1 LGLKTDMSN
10 KQDIPWKFIFLNF
23 IALRIV
29 TFIAAVVGFAKLPFK
44 PSFPYS
50 DTILSQFGHPL
61 LWSWANFDGVHYLML
76 AKDGYAYGLTQAFF
90 PGYFILIRIVNF
102 LLNNYLISA
111 LLISHICFILALA
124 VFYKLLRIDY
134 SDKIAKRAII
144 FVSLFPT
151 SFYFLTAYTE
161 SLFLLLLLLSFYYLR
176 QARLNKVGLWGI
188 GLSLSRIIGVF
199 IVPSI
204 LLELKNNK
212 TNINWKKV
220 IWILLPSLG
229 LFSYMAYLW
238 IKFKDPFLFAHV
250 QSSFGAGRE
259 TGKLVL
265 LYQVIW
271 RYVKMIFTVDKN
283 NPIYFTVWLE
293 MLASLYSVGLL
304 IWGYAKKVR
313 PSYLLFS
320 FLSFLLPTLTG
331 TFSSMPRYIL
341 VLFPIYIVLA
351 TIKNKYIQYLI
362 LSIHFILLFICTML
376 FTRGYWIA

>member
-1 LGLKTDMSN
+1 MSN

-23 IALRIV
+23 IVLRIV

-76 AKDGYAYGLTQAFF
+76 AKDGYVYGLTQAFF

-102 LLNNYLISA
+102 LLHNYLISA
-111 LLISHICFILALA
+111 LLISHICFILSLA

-134 SDKIAKRAII
+134 SDKVAKRAII

-151 SFYFLTAYTE
+151 SFYFLAAYTE

-176 QARLNKVGLWGI
+176 KVNLKEVGLWGI
-188 GLSLSRIIGVF
+188 GLSFSRIIGIF

-212 TNINWKKV
+212 TNINWKK
-220 IWILLPSLG
+220 IFWILLPSLG
-229 LFSYMAYLW
+229 LLAYMFYLW
-238 IKFKDPFLFAHV
+238 VKFEDPFLFAHV
-250 QSSFGAGRE
+250 QSGFGAGRE

-283 NPIYFTVWLE
+283 NPIYFTFWLE
-293 MLASLYSVGLL
+293 MLASLYAIGLL
-304 IWGYAKKVR
+304 IWGYIKKVR

-351 TIKNKYIQYLI
+351 TIKNKYVRYLI

>member
-23 IALRIV
+23 IVLRIV

-76 AKDGYAYGLTQAFF
+76 AKDGYVYGLTQAFF

-102 LLNNYLISA
+102 LLHNYLISA
-111 LLISHICFILALA
+111 LLISHICFILSLA

-134 SDKIAKRAII
+134 SDKVAKRAII

-151 SFYFLTAYTE
+151 SFYFLAAYTE

-176 QARLNKVGLWGI
+176 KVNLKEVGLWGI
-188 GLSLSRIIGVF
+188 GLSFSRIIGIF

-212 TNINWKKV
+212 TNINWKK
-220 IWILLPSLG
+220 IFWILLPSLG
-229 LFSYMAYLW
+229 LLAYMFYLW
-238 IKFKDPFLFAHV
+238 VKFEDPFLFAHV
-250 QSSFGAGRE
+250 QSGFGAGRE

-293 MLASLYSVGLL
+293 MLASLYAIGLL
-304 IWGYAKKVR
+304 IWGYIKKVR

-351 TIKNKYIQYLI
+351 TIKNKYVRYLI